1 MLVTIFLVGL
11 LVVLIGRAAYRF
23 ISLRY
28 DDEKRQKYVKRD
40 FWLVTYEKNIKE
52 FRPDSKIMDKKCYT

>member
-11 LVVLIGRAAYRF
+11 LVVLIGRATYRF

-28 DDEKRQKYVKRD
+28 DDEKRQKYVRRD
-40 FWLVTYEKNIKE
+40 F
-52 FRPDSKIMDKKCYT
+52 